1 MCCWTPPGTSHEYG
15 QAMPILTARPR
26 LRLVRVASAEAVPL
40 VTGRLRLRARRS
52 GSRSLTKTFC
62 SMCQSCGCSRIAVL
76 EDGRHRLG
84 HRGGLLLAGAVGR
97 DRDLVVN
104 VGAPLVLALEP
115 AGDRHQRRPGLDRQG
130 GRARRE
136 QRLLAEEVDLD
147 PGVGQV
153 PVGDQADQLARP
165 QPLRHH
171 AERVRAAGGRQHLH
185 AEPLPEV
192 EELLEDRLG
201 LEPLGHGGERA
212 GAVADDP
219 PARLLEVAHV
229 RQGEDHAAAVLHVL
243 EGQVRL
249 VEVDVH
255 AGRDPVGRD
264 HLHAE
269 RLQVVP
275 RVRAHDLAG
284 ERAQLLAFVHVG
296 AVGLDAGRVSR
307 VRSENSQEVALEDP
321 HPAALPAPGECRRRS

>member
-1 MCCWTPPGTSHEYG
+1 
-15 QAMPILTARPR
+15 MPV
-26 LRLVRVASAEAVPL
+26 LRVLADR
-40 VTGRLRLRARRS
+40 
-52 GSRSLTKTFC
+52 
-62 SMCQSCGCSRIAVL
+62 VL
-76 EDGRHRLG
+76 EGGRHRLG

-104 VGAPLVLALEP
+104 VRAPLVVALEP
-115 AGDRHQRRPGLDRQG
+115 AGHRHQRRPGLDRQR
-130 GRARRE
+130 GRAGRE

-147 PGVGQV
+147 AGVGQV
-153 PVGDQADQLARP
+153 PVRDQADQLAGP
-165 QPLRHH
+165 QPLRHD

-192 EELLEDRLG
+192 EEHLEDGIG
-201 LEPLGHGGERA
+201 LEALGHGGERA
-212 GAVADDP
+212 GPVADDP
-219 PARLLEVAHV
+219 LARQLEVAHV
-229 RQGEDHAAAVLHVL
+229 REREDHAAAVLHVL

-255 AGRDPVGRD
+255 PGRDALGRD

-275 RVRAHDLAG
+275 PVRAHDLAG

-307 VRSENSQEVALEDP
+307 VRSENSQEVALENP
-321 HPAALPAPGECRRRS
+321 HAAALLAPGGVGAEVEEGARH